1 MLPRLLTL
9 PRLRDGPDEEG
20 ERRVTWLEL
29 FYDLVFVVTISALAS
44 KSVGGQVLGEAIA
57 MLASGGTCVTFG
69 ISAATEAAFDIQNFY
84 FMGGASLYG
93 FIIFHEVLAKPA
105 SEGLARL
112 SRLLEEGRLRPH
124 VSVEASWAEAGE
136 VTRQLLD
143 RGFTGK
149 AVLRVG
155 E

>member
-1 MLPRLLTL
+1 MT
-9 PRLRDGPDEEG
+9 
-20 ERRVTWLEL
+20 
-29 FYDLVFVVTISALAS
+29 
-44 KSVGGQVLGEAIA
+44 

-69 ISAATEAAFDIQNFY
+69 ISAATEATFDIQNFY

-105 SEGLARL
+105 SEGLGRL

-124 VSVEASWAEAGE
+124 VSVEASWTGVGDVA
-136 VTRQLLD
+136 RQLLH

-149 AVLRVG
+149 AVLRVEG
-155 E
+155 